1 MLELALRAFL
11 TLLVVVDPVG
21 IAPVYLGLVA
31 ARPRAEQASLTI
43 LVGHAGP
50 DPLDREYRTTRRHTA
65 VESPLAERD
74 PAGRGAR
81 HCDAHHGTRATG
93 GPSCL

>member
-50 DPLDREYRTTRRHTA
+50 DPLDRAVSVHPPSHRRRIA
-65 VESPLAERD
+65 PCRAGPGRPRGSPL
-74 PAGRGAR
+74 
-81 HCDAHHGTRATG
+81 
-93 GPSCL
+93 

>member
-31 ARPRAEQASLTI
+31 ARPRAEQASLMI

-50 DPLDREYRTTRRHTA
+50 DPRRLAVVFAMTA
-65 VESPLAERD
+65 AVLGLTWLALRLSTPL
-74 PAGRGAR
+74 GRALG
-81 HCDAHHGTRATG
+81 RALG
-93 GPSCL
+93 LGRSL